1 MIDDMRAPD
10 RGATLD
16 VRPPRPRVDRI
27 RRHPLL
33 PSLIALLS
41 ALLVLTVFGIGRMPS
56 RLKDDGSAASAPER
70 PTSAEPPV
78 PTSES
83 SGPAG

>member
-10 RGATLD
+10 KGANLD
-16 VRPPRPRVDRI
+16 ARPSRPRGDGI

-41 ALLVLTVFGIGRMPS
+41 ALFVLTVFGIGRMPS
-56 RLKDDGSAASAPER
+56 RLKDDGSAASAPDR
-70 PTSAEPPV
+70 STSAAAPV

>member
-10 RGATLD
+10 QGANLD
-16 VRPPRPRVDRI
+16 ARPSRPRGDGI

-41 ALLVLTVFGIGRMPS
+41 ALFVLTVFGIGRMSS
-56 RLKDDGSAASAPER
+56 RLKDDGSAASAPDR
-70 PTSAEPPV
+70 AAPPASTSG
-78 PTSES
+78 S